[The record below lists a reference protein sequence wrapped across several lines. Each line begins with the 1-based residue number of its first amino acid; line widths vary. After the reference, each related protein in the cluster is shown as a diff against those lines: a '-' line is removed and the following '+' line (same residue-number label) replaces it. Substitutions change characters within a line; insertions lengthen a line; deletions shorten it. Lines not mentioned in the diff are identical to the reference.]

1 MYPKAKEYSERECHF
16 MGYEKRFLKEM
27 DYTRARRHEFR
38 VCLREFRRG
47 KKRGEAFPAFFEN
60 QLHMLAH
67 SIEKGLGL
75 RTTEPGRGSEKALRL
90 LRLLR
95 DYVALGFDTGRF
107 PFRSSLRT
115 AIAYV
120 EYQRQFDT
128 AAFPAFA
135 AVERA
140 CSELEAILGKEYI
153 TALCNELRGGA
164 ETVKKEQLLAGTSF
178 DFEGFISSRR
188 SMRSYDKRP
197 IEEETIL
204 RAVEIAN
211 LSPSACNRQPTEV
224 YFANAPSLVEK
235 IDELITG
242 TIGFKGET
250 PNFLVVTTDTARFH
264 YEEQMQWYLNG
275 GIYLSHLVLALH
287 SLGIGSCIMQWK
299 AFYRTEK
306 ELKNLLGISDHE
318 AIIAVI
324 GCGHYREETRCS
336 CAQRK
341 SAAETLHI
349 CK

>member
-1 MYPKAKEYSERECHF
+1 

-27 DYTRARRHEFR
+27 NYFRARWHELR

-47 KKRGEAFPAFFEN
+47 NKRGKAFPAFFEN

-75 RTTEPGRGSEKALRL
+75 RTTEPGRGSEKAARL

-95 DYVALGFDTGRF
+95 DYVALGFDIDRF

-115 AIAYV
+115 AMAYV
-120 EYQRQFDT
+120 DYQRQFDT
-128 AAFPAFA
+128 AGFPAFA

-140 CSELEAILGKEYI
+140 YGDLETILGKDYMS
-153 TALCNELRGGA
+153 TLRDELRGGA
-164 ETVKKEQLLAGTSF
+164 DTVTREALMAGTKF
-178 DFEGFISSRR
+178 DFESFISSRR

-224 YFANAPSLVEK
+224 YFANAPQLVDK

-306 ELKNLLGISDHE
+306 ELKSLLGISEHE

-324 GCGHYREETRCS
+324 GCGHFREETRCS

-341 SAAETLHI
+341 PVAETLHI